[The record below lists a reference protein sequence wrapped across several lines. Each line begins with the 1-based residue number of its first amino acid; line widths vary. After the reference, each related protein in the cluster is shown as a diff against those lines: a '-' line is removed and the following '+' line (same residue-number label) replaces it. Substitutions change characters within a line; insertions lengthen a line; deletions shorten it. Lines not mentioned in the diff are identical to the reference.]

1 MQPMNRTM
9 FKSKIHRATVT
20 HADLHYVGSVTVDL
34 DLLEAADILPGELVA
49 IVDVTNGARLETYT
63 IAGERGS
70 GVIGING
77 PAAHLVHESDTVI
90 LITYAQMTT
99 AEALSYVP
107 KIVHVGHNNRIIRL
121 GADPAESITP
131 GLLRPPFAVITQR
144 S

>member
-1 MQPMNRTM
+1 M

-34 DLLEAADILPGELVA
+34 DLLDAADILPGELVA

-77 PAAHLVHESDTVI
+77 PAAHLVHENDVVI
-90 LITYAQMTT
+90 LITYAEMTT
-99 AEALSYVP
+99 EEAKAYAP
-107 KIVHVGHNNRIIRL
+107 KVVHVDRNNRIIQL
-121 GADPAESITP
+121 GNDPAEGLTP
-131 GLLRPPFAVITQR
+131 GLMRPPFALNN
-144 S
+144 SALNNSALN